1 MDLYSLCLTSHI
13 QWLFRAGALQ
23 RQICICDPI
32 PHKNIVWFF
41 WGSCRTSA
49 SRDFC
54 RSSLLATKDY
64 RESEHQSSQ
73 HKKHELYE
81 AAGEP
86 QALGLRGFVDESI
99 CLYILFPVQAEGI
112 VGEIL
117 TSSLQCLNRWALQL
131 QELHTLALCLT
142 QIHMHTPPSR
152 GREERKGCP
161 QKYMRHTGRRDKER
175 ASRRGSGWRPE
186 HWISS
191 SCFLH

>member
-1 MDLYSLCLTSHI
+1 MHYKGKYAFVTPSHSSLTFVL
-13 QWLFRAGALQ
+13 
-23 RQICICDPI
+23 
-32 PHKNIVWFF
+32 
-41 WGSCRTSA
+41 GSCRTSV

-64 RESEHQSSQ
+64 RDSEHQSPH

-117 TSSLQCLNRWALQL
+117 TSSLRCLNRWALQL
-131 QELHTLALCLT
+131 QELHTLSLCLT
-142 QIHMHTPPSR
+142 QIHMHTPLAVA
-152 GREERKGCP
+152 
-161 QKYMRHTGRRDKER
+161 GRRGKDALR
-175 ASRRGSGWRPE
+175 NT
-186 HWISS
+186 
-191 SCFLH
+191 